1 MLNTHCM
8 SGKIPEELQSSKV
21 KSEIRM
27 LEEIVRELLYSLGV
41 GNTFSTMVSVPVI
54 RAVKQ
59 LFKS

>member
-1 MLNTHCM
+1 M